1 MDGAEG
7 GAPVHEERAE
17 MPAAEATADDAGDA
31 AAGPAAS
38 GSPAEGKSH
47 SLADDLFGE
56 GSGDEED
63 RNVVRMGGVQRAPPG
78 VSPSDSDMSDESS
91 PRAHVDPDTAALEY
105 LEEEGSAPAP
115 LVEEQ
120 TAWVNLPQMPMRR
133 TKRTHIARL
142 PNFVR
147 HVTTAFD
154 PESWDPHEEDD
165 VLRAAGAAYTDLDD
179 DETQCLVRTANTMR
193 WRWRGEG
200 PSRTPESNA
209 RIVRWSDGSR
219 TLQLGGD
226 MLEMNEHREA
236 MASGRVDAPLTYVYV
251 PYRKEGLLQA
261 EMPVTSSLS
270 FKPNLRSESY
280 RKLANALRHQR
291 SARVVAR
298 SELFSGL
305 DPERAKEKI
314 ERQFKEAEKKKHRE
328 WLKAYKSSA
337 DYDGDLDL
345 DSRRMGARG
354 RTRGTRDSRAPE
366 YSDDEEMAG
375 GEYDQDDGF
384 VVEDE
389 DEAGSG
395 AEDAE
400 QEEAD
405 EDEID
410 AADRRIEQRER
421 DARGERDGQEED
433 AEGEPA
439 EADGENP

>member
-7 GAPVHEERAE
+7 GAPVHEERPE
-17 MPAAEATADDAGDA
+17 MPAVESAPGVAGKSGAVPA
-31 AAGPAAS
+31 AA

-63 RNVVRMGGVQRAPPG
+63 RNVVRMGGVQRAPRAA
-78 VSPSDSDMSDESS
+78 SPSDSDMSDGSS

-105 LEEEGSAPAP
+105 LEESTAPAP
-115 LVEEQ
+115 VVEEQ

-154 PESWDPHEEDD
+154 SASWDPQQEDD
-165 VLRAAGAAYTDLDD
+165 ILRSAGAAYTDLDD

-236 MASGRVDAPLTYVYV
+236 MASGRADAPLTYVYV

-261 EMPVTSSLS
+261 ETPVTSSLS
-270 FKPNLRSESY
+270 FKPNLRSESH

-345 DSRRMGARG
+345 DSRRVGGRG

-366 YSDDEEMAG
+366 YSDDEEMVG

-395 AEDAE
+395 AEDGE
-400 QEEAD
+400 QEAD

-410 AADRRIEQRER
+410 VADRRIEQRER
-421 DARGERDGQEED
+421 DARNERGGEED
-433 AEGEPA
+433 AGGEPG
-439 EADGENP
+439 EPDGENP